1 MDSQPNTE
9 ENEQIQPKGNQINR
23 MTYSS
28 ADRRREVIYDQ
39 LLKEDRVS
47 IVDLQKL
54 LGVSEMTVRRTLQ
67 QMADEGILRRV
78 HGGAV
83 REKLWEKERSFS
95 LREVD
100 KLDVKGKLAEAV
112 VARLKNDQTLFLD
125 GGTTCY
131 EIAKRIPV
139 EYNLTVITDS
149 VAILLELRNRS
160 KVNVILLG
168 GQLSAD
174 GNTVD
179 GMLASEN
186 AEKLGVEWC
195 IFSVGGFSETALGNP
210 GLIGTQTK
218 KIMIRRAMNSLCV
231 ADSSKFGRYF
241 IYDLAGWDGIDVFM
255 TDSNLPEEAGRHISK
270 YGTEVITI
278 NVDE

>member
-1 MDSQPNTE
+1 MDSQTSPGESNQNTSKE
-9 ENEQIQPKGNQINR
+9 HQTNR
-23 MTYSS
+23 MAYSS
-28 ADRRREVIYDQ
+28 ADRRRQAIYDA
-39 LLKEDRVS
+39 LLKQDRVT
-47 IVDLQKL
+47 IVELQEL
-54 LGVSEMTVRRTLQ
+54 LGVSEMTVRRTLT
-67 QMADEGILRRV
+67 QMASEGILRRV

-83 REKLWEKERSFS
+83 REKLWEKERTFS

-100 KLDVKGKLAEAV
+100 KLDVKGKLATAV
-112 VARLKNDQTLFLD
+112 VARLKNNQTLFLD

-179 GMLASEN
+179 GMLAMEN

-195 IFSVGGFSETALGNP
+195 IFSVGGFSDSALGNP

-241 IYDLAGWDGIDVFM
+241 IYDLSSWDGIDVFM
-255 TDSNLPEEAGRHISK
+255 TDSNLPDEAGRKIAKH
-270 YGTEVITI
+270 GTEVITVNI
-278 NVDE
+278 DE